1 MLVDH
6 ARPHPNPLPQ
16 ERERDNSS
24 FTHSS
29 AHRARTP
36 SVCGDKLETSSGSLR
51 APSPGGEGWGEGGPT
66 LQATLLPKLTVF
78 LALALSIAIGASRAS
93 AAPAEFKV
101 AGDWDVQVT
110 FSDAAGAP
118 ISTVLRV
125 TRSEWVNV
133 TAEKYDALPIFN
145 PRAGGW
151 VKGVQLVGVR
161 AQETTTPYLLDPSN
175 LVLRAGAKATADI
188 FRKGEDYEADL
199 SWGTFGRTTN
209 SIIQAKQDVYASYR
223 HAMLRL
229 DAVVLTKDG
238 RVELRQGTPL
248 SAAPLPPK
256 VEAGERHL
264 GNIWLP
270 GVIGKLSSDHLFP
283 ILESAYPESPKPSP
297 TVAEKSAPK
306 ALAKL
311 RSGEPLRILA
321 WGDSV
326 TECTYIPDWQKNRWQ
341 AQFVTRLKERFPNA
355 KIELVTEAW
364 GGRNTGS
371 YLAEPPGA
379 AHNYK
384 EKVLAA
390 KPDLIVSEF
399 VNDAGLNPETVEK
412 HYSKFFADF
421 QAIGAEWIILTPH
434 YVRPDWM
441 GLTRERDIDNDPRPY
456 VAGLRQFSAKHNVAL
471 ADAALRYGRLWRQGI
486 PYTTVMLNSIN
497 HPDSHGMKLFADAL
511 MELFP

>member
-1 MLVDH
+1 M
-6 ARPHPNPLPQ
+6 
-16 ERERDNSS
+16 
-24 FTHSS
+24 FTGLLKN
-29 AHRARTP
+29 T
-36 SVCGDKLETSSGSLR
+36 R
-51 APSPGGEGWGEGGPT
+51 APLLFS
-66 LQATLLPKLTVF
+66 LLVATLTLTSQISF
-78 LALALSIAIGASRAS
+78 
-93 AAPAEFKV
+93 AAPAEFKL

-110 FSDAAGAP
+110 FTRGGGSP
-118 ISTVLRV
+118 VSTVVRV
-125 TRSEWVNV
+125 TPPEWVTV
-133 TAEKYDALPIFN
+133 TSEKYDSLPVFN

-161 AQETTTPYLLDPSN
+161 AQETTTTYLLDKDS
-175 LVLRAGAKATADI
+175 LVLRAGPEVSSET
-188 FRKGEDYEADL
+188 FRRGEAYEADL
-199 SWGTFGRTTN
+199 SWGTVGRTTN
-209 SIIQAKQDVYASYR
+209 STITAKQPVYASYR
-223 HAMLRL
+223 HAQLRL

-238 RVELRQGTPL
+238 RVELRKGQPL
-248 SAAPLPPK
+248 SAAPLAPEIKP
-256 VEAGERHL
+256 GEQHL

-270 GVIGKLSSDHLFP
+270 GVIAKLSPDHLFP
-283 ILESAYPESPKPSP
+283 ILESAYPEPAKPSP
-297 TVAEKSAPK
+297 TVAERFTPK

-311 RSGEPLRILA
+311 RSGEPIRVLA

-341 AQFVTRLKERFPNA
+341 AQFVARLKERFPKA

-364 GGRNTGS
+364 GGRNTGT
-371 YLAEPPGA
+371 YLAQPPGA
-379 AHNYK
+379 EHNYK

-390 KPDLIVSEF
+390 KPDLVVSEF
-399 VNDAGLNPETVEK
+399 VNDAGLNPEAVEK
-412 HYSKFFADF
+412 QYSKFLADF

-456 VAGLRQFSAKHNVAL
+456 VAGLRQFAAKHDVAL

-497 HPDSHGMKLFADAL
+497 HPDERGMKLFADAL